1 MVKMKLSK
9 WIWIIFGL
17 LIVISLG
24 ASVYLMFFGPDRIQ
38 SSGTGPDDMTGN
50 GSILGIL
57 AIVFSLMVMLVVSI
71 GIYRALNPVVVK
83 NGVPAK
89 ARVIEVWDTGTTINE
104 NPQVRLRLE
113 FRKNDG
119 GVHQC
124 DVKTII
130 SRLEVGRVQPGC
142 TADVKYDPANPDRV
156 ELVHLDLKGVVMPG
170 EEIVGRLQNLDTL
183 RDQGLITAEEYKKMR
198 EEILKEV

>member
-1 MVKMKLSK
+1 MKPSK
-9 WIWIIFGL
+9 WIWILSGL

-38 SSGTGPDDMTGN
+38 LSGKSLNDLTGN
-50 GSILGIL
+50 GGLLGIL
-57 AIVFSLMVMLVVSI
+57 AVVFSLVIVLVVSI
-71 GIYRALNPVVVK
+71 GMYRALNPVVIK

-104 NPQVRLRLE
+104 NPQVKLRLE
-113 FRKNDG
+113 IRRNDG
-119 GVHQC
+119 SLYQC

-142 TADVKYDPANPDRV
+142 TADVKYDPGNPNRV
-156 ELVHLDLKGVVMPG
+156 ELVHLDLKGAVQPG
-170 EEIVGRLQNLDTL
+170 EEIAGRLQNLDTL
-183 RDQGLITAEEYKKMR
+183 REQGLITAEEYQKMR
-198 EEILKEV
+198 DEILKEI